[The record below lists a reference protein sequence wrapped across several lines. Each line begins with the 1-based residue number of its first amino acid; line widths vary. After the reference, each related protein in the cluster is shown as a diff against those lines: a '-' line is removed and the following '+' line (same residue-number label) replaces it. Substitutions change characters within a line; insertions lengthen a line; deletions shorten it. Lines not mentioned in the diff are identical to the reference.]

1 MRSVRVRWHV
11 PLALVALTA
20 LAAVLRF
27 RGLHFGLPLTM
38 ARPDEEAITTTAAQ
52 IVLHGPNPK
61 FFDYPTLFMY
71 LVALVERLWPGGGA
85 VADDEL
91 PTMIARTAAATLGV
105 LSVPLLYASARR
117 LFAVRTGL
125 IAGALLA
132 VAFLHVRDSHFGV
145 TDVPMTFMVLLAFYA
160 IVIVWRQIDS
170 ARQCFQGSQGSQGSQ
185 GFQGQQGQPG
195 LVVLAATACG
205 LAASTKYNAI
215 LIALPLAV
223 ALWQA
228 KSPPWM
234 FAIALAG
241 IAIGFLVGTPYAL
254 ITRDKFLAGLT
265 GLQAHLASGHAT
277 DEGFGWSHHL
287 TFSLRYGVGVPFLA
301 AALGGMFW
309 LSATDR
315 RRAALVLSF
324 PVAYYVVMGS
334 GRTVFVRHMTPMVP
348 FVALLAAITIDRV
361 ATAAGRAMPSLPG
374 AGAIAAACLTV
385 ALGADSAVRVVALDR
400 LLRQRD
406 SRSIAAKDIRARFP
420 QGASVYQN
428 GAIYGHAQ
436 LWPEGIYPVLPV
448 ERSPR
453 LIILQTSRLVAYS
466 AEPDG
471 LRASLAL
478 RYRLLRRIEV
488 EDPTRAVTPV
498 FDQQDA
504 FFVPLTGFERFI
516 RPGPAIEIFERVDD

>member
-1 MRSVRVRWHV
+1 VRTVRVRWHV
-11 PLALVALTA
+11 PLAIAALTA

-38 ARPDEEAITTTAAQ
+38 ARPDEEAITATAAQ

-91 PTMIARTAAATLGV
+91 PTMIARTAAATLGA

-117 LFAVRTGL
+117 LFPARTAL

-145 TDVPMTFMVLLAFYA
+145 TDVPMTFMTLLAFYA
-160 IVIVWRQIDS
+160 IVIVWRRIDS
-170 ARQCFQGSQGSQGSQ
+170 ARQRSQGP
-185 GFQGQQGQPG
+185 QGQLGP
-195 LVVLAATACG
+195 VVLAATACG
-205 LAASTKYNAI
+205 LAASTKYNAV

-223 ALWQA
+223 ALWQG

-241 IAIGFLVGTPYAL
+241 LVIGFLAGTPYAV
-254 ITRDKFLAGLT
+254 ITRDKFLAGLM
-265 GLQAHLASGHAT
+265 GVQAHLASGHAT

-309 LSATDR
+309 LGATDR

-348 FVALLAAITIDRV
+348 FVALLAAIAIDRV
-361 ATAAGRAMPSLPG
+361 AAVAGRATASLPG
-374 AGAIAAACLTV
+374 AGAIAAACLTAGV
-385 ALGADSAVRVVALDR
+385 GADSAVRAVALDR
-400 LLRQRD
+400 LLAQRD
-406 SRSIAAKDIRARFP
+406 SRSIAAEDIRARFP

-428 GAIYGHAQ
+428 GAMYGHAQ

-466 AEPDG
+466 EEADG
-471 LRASLAL
+471 LRASLAR

-488 EDPTRAVTPV
+488 EDPARDVTPV

-504 FFVPLTGFERFI
+504 FFVPLTGFARFI